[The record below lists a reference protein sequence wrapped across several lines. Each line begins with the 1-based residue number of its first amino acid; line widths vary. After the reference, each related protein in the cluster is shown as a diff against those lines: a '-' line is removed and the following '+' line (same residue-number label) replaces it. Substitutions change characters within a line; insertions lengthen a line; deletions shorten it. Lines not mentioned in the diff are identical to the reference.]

1 MDVFKLVASLAL
13 DSSKYDKGLADAE
26 SSATNFA
33 GVLGKGMLGATT
45 MMFSAA
51 AAGVTAVGA
60 GVVSLTKQATSAYGE
75 YEQLAGG
82 IETLFGEAAPKVM
95 EDAANAFSD
104 AGMSINKY
112 METSIQSAAALINSL
127 EGDQQKAA
135 DLMNVSIIDMS
146 DNVNKMG
153 TTMEAVQ
160 NAYRGFSRGNFT
172 MLDNLALG
180 FSGTK
185 QGMEELLE
193 KAKEIS
199 GIEYDISSYADI
211 VQAIHVVQQE
221 MGISGTT
228 MKEAGSTITG
238 SLGAVKAAWE
248 NLITGIA
255 NENADIGDLFNK
267 LIASIFGEN
276 GQGGFLSN
284 MLPRIEQA
292 LKGIVEF
299 VKVGAERLPEV
310 ALEILPDLIG
320 SFTEVI
326 NDIMTSLSEKSDEI
340 IDNLG
345 KLLEIII
352 ENALDLLSS
361 VIGAL
366 PIVFQIALKL
376 ITSLATGL
384 TQAIPELI
392 PTIIDILLSIVDILL
407 DNLDVILD
415 AAGGIIQALIEGI
428 MQSLPELSIAIT
440 KIVYKMQLTLISL
453 LPQLITIFV
462 ELVWTLVGE
471 LAKALAE
478 MSTPEF
484 WRESIGA
491 IVDAFK
497 DIDWVGIGKDSVERI
512 AKGFTDYIGVL
523 YNAIMDI
530 IDNISLM
537 FIQETKA
544 NEWLP
549 EFIDN
554 IVEGF
559 EFVVGKVKEFAENV
573 VTAIVEFFKP
583 AVLTIISIWLEVY
596 ETFKPLIDAFAYLFE
611 TIFEAIHVI
620 TERVM
625 NAIKDVIT
633 AYWNAVVAFW
643 TPIIQFLKDNI
654 EIAFEF
660 IKEKII
666 TPLQEVWEKIVEV
679 WDNVVEKVTSVLNI
693 LKEAIS
699 TAFETFKLTIAEKL
713 DPVLEKVKEIWD
725 GIKTKITEV
734 VNNALDWGK
743 DLIDNFVKGIKDGI
757 PKIAEGVTGVADKIH
772 EILHF
777 SEPDEGPLADFST
790 YAPDM
795 MATFAKGIADN
806 ENLIIDQIK
815 KSFDFGGLITQAGQE
830 IGQPQLAA
838 AGGGIGGGATIN
850 LWVDSNIIQTWVV
863 DALDEVNYVSGGR

>member
-1 MDVFKLVASLAL
+1 MNVLKLIASLVL
-13 DSSKYDKGLADAE
+13 DSSDYDKGLKEAE
-26 SSATNFA
+26 SGAGKFA
-33 GVLGKGMLGATT
+33 SMLGAGMAGATT

-95 EDAANAFSD
+95 QDAANAFSD

-127 EGDQQKAA
+127 EGDQAKAA

-193 KAKEIS
+193 KAQEIS

-267 LIASIFGEN
+267 LITSIFGQN

-310 ALEILPDLIG
+310 ALEILPELIG
-320 SFTEVI
+320 NFTQVI
-326 NDIMTSLSEKSDEI
+326 SEIMTSLSEKSDEI

-345 KLLEIII
+345 KLLEIIV
-352 ENALDLLSS
+352 ENALNLLSS

-376 ITSLATGL
+376 VTSLANGL

-392 PTIIDILLSIVDILL
+392 PVIIDILLSIVDILL

-415 AAGGIIQALIEGI
+415 AAGKIINALIEGI
-428 MQSLPELSIAIT
+428 MESLPELSIAIT
-440 KIVYKMQLTLISL
+440 KIFYKMQLTLISL
-453 LPQLITIFV
+453 LPQLIAIV
-462 ELVWTLVGE
+462 AELVYTLIGS

-491 IVDAFK
+491 IIDAFK
-497 DIDWVGIGKDSVERI
+497 GIDWAGIGMDCLERI
-512 AKGFTDYIGVL
+512 AKGFGEGVSTL
-523 YNAIMDI
+523 YKAVMDI
-530 IDNISLM
+530 IDNISLL
-537 FIQETKA
+537 FVQETKA

-549 EFIDN
+549 SFIDE
-554 IVEGF
+554 VVRGF
-559 EFVVGKVKEFAENV
+559 EFIVDSVKGFAENV

-583 AVLTIISIWLEVY
+583 AVLTIISIWTEVY

-611 TIFEAIHVI
+611 TIFGAIHVI

-625 NAIKDVIT
+625 NAIKEVIT

-643 TPIIQFLKDNI
+643 TPIIQLLKDNI

-666 TPLQEVWEKIVEV
+666 TPLQEAWEKIVEV
-679 WDNVVEKVTSVLNI
+679 WDGIVEKITSVLEI
-693 LKEAIS
+693 VKEVVS
-699 TAFETFKLTIAEKL
+699 TAFETLKATISEKL
-713 DPVLEKVKEIWD
+713 DPILEKVTEIWD
-725 GIKTKITEV
+725 GIRDKIKEV
-734 VNNALDWGK
+734 ASNALDWGR
-743 DLIDNFVKGIKDGI
+743 DLIDNFVTGIKEGI

-806 ENLIIDQIK
+806 ENLVIDQIK
-815 KSFDFGGLITQAGQE
+815 KSFDFGGLIAQAGE
-830 IGQPQLAA
+830 GIGQPQLGM
-838 AGGGIGGGATIN
+838 AGGGKMPMTIN
-850 LWVDSNIIQTWVV
+850 LWMDSTIAQTWVI

>member
-1 MDVFKLVASLAL
+1 MNILKLIASLVL
-13 DSSKYDKGLADAE
+13 DSSKYDEGLRDAE
-26 SSATNFA
+26 SGANKFA
-33 GVLGKGMLGATT
+33 SVLGTGMATATT
-45 MMFSAA
+45 AMFSAA
-51 AAGVTAVGA
+51 VAGVTAVGA

-95 EDAANAFSD
+95 RDASNAFSD

-127 EGDQQKAA
+127 EGDQSKAA

-193 KAKEIS
+193 KAQEVS

-255 NENADIGDLFNK
+255 NENADISDLFDK
-267 LIASIFGEN
+267 LITSIFGQN

-284 MLPRIEQA
+284 ILPRIEQA

-310 ALEILPDLIG
+310 ALEILPSLIG
-320 SFTEVI
+320 SFTQVI
-326 NDIMTSLSEKSDEI
+326 NEIMTSLSEKSDEI

-345 KLLEIII
+345 KLLEIIV
-352 ENALDLLSS
+352 ENALSLLSS

-376 ITSLATGL
+376 ITSLASGL
-384 TQAIPELI
+384 AQAIPDLI

-407 DNLDVILD
+407 DNLSVILD
-415 AAGGIIQALIEGI
+415 AAGEIINALIEGI
-428 MQSLPELSIAIT
+428 MESLPELSIAIT
-440 KIVYKMQLTLISL
+440 KIVYQMQLTLISL
-453 LPQLITIFV
+453 LPQLITIV
-462 ELVWTLVGE
+462 AELVYTLIGS

-491 IVDAFK
+491 ITDAFK
-497 DIDWVGIGKDSVERI
+497 SIDWVGIGMDCLERI
-512 AKGFTDYIGVL
+512 AKGFGEGMTTL
-523 YNAIMDI
+523 YNAVMDI
-530 IDNISLM
+530 IDNISLW
-537 FIQETKA
+537 FVQETKA

-554 IVEGF
+554 IVRGF
-559 EFVVGKVKEFAENV
+559 EYIVESVKGFAENV
-573 VTAIVEFFKP
+573 VNAIVEFFKP

-643 TPIIQFLKDNI
+643 TPIIQLLKDNI

-660 IKEKII
+660 IKERII
-666 TPLQEVWEKIVEV
+666 TPLREAWEKIVEI
-679 WDNVVEKVTSVLNI
+679 WDSVVEKVTSVLEI
-693 LKEAIS
+693 LKEVVS
-699 TAFETFKLTIAEKL
+699 TAFETLKATISEKL
-713 DPVLEKVKEIWD
+713 DPILEKVTEIWD
-725 GIKTKITEV
+725 GIRYKIKEV
-734 VNNALDWGK
+734 ASNALNWGR
-743 DLIDNFVKGIKDGI
+743 DLIDNFVTGIKEGI

-777 SEPDEGPLADFST
+777 SEPDAGPLADFST

-806 ENLIIDQIK
+806 ENLVIDQIK
-815 KSFDFGGLITQAGQE
+815 KSFDFGGLITQLGE
-830 IGQPQLAA
+830 TIGQPQIAA
-838 AGGGIGGGATIN
+838 AGGGTQGMVIN
-850 LWVDSNIIQTWVV
+850 LWLNDSIVQTWVV
-863 DALDEVNYVSGGR
+863 DALNESNIISEGR

>member
-1 MDVFKLVASLAL
+1 MNVFKLFASLVL
-13 DSSKYDKGLADAE
+13 DSSKYDKGLKDAE
-26 SSATNFA
+26 SNASKFA
-33 GVLGKGMLGATT
+33 SFIGKGMVGATT
-45 MMFSAA
+45 AMFSAA
-51 AAGVTAVGA
+51 AAGVSAVGA

-95 EDAANAFSD
+95 QDASNAFSD

-127 EGDQQKAA
+127 EGDQSKAA
-135 DLMNVSIIDMS
+135 DLMNMSIIDMA

-160 NAYRGFSRGNFT
+160 NAYRGFSRSNFT

-185 QGMEELLE
+185 EGMQELLD

-255 NENADIGDLFNK
+255 NENANIGDLFDK
-267 LIASIFGEN
+267 LITSIFGQN

-284 MLPRIEQA
+284 ILPRIEQA

-310 ALEILPDLIG
+310 ALEILPNLIG

-326 NDIMTSLSEKSDEI
+326 NEIMTNLSSKSDEI

-345 KLLEIII
+345 QLLEIII
-352 ENALDLLSS
+352 ENALNLLSS

-376 ITSLATGL
+376 VTSLANGL
-384 TQAIPELI
+384 AQAIPELI

-440 KIVYKMQLTLISL
+440 KIVYGMSATLVSL
-453 LPQLITIFV
+453 LPQLITILAEIV
-462 ELVWTLVGE
+462 YTLIGS

-484 WRESIGA
+484 WAESIGA
-491 IVDAFK
+491 IVNAFTK
-497 DIDWVGIGKDSVERI
+497 IDWAGIGMDCLERI
-512 AKGFTDYIGVL
+512 AKGFGDGVSTL
-523 YNAIMDI
+523 YNAVMDI

-537 FIQETKA
+537 FVQGTNA

-549 EFIDN
+549 SFIDE
-554 IVEGF
+554 VVRGF
-559 EFVVGKVKEFAENV
+559 EYVVDRVREFAENV
-573 VTAIVEFFKP
+573 TTAIVEFFKP
-583 AVLTIISIWLEVY
+583 AVLTVISIWNEVY
-596 ETFKPLIDAFAYLFE
+596 ETFKPLIEAFAYLFE
-611 TIFEAIHVI
+611 TIFGAIHVI

-633 AYWNAVVAFW
+633 AYWNAIVAFW
-643 TPIIQFLKDNI
+643 TPVIQFLRDNI
-654 EIAFEF
+654 EVAFEF

-679 WDNVVEKVTSVLNI
+679 WDNVVAKITEVT
-693 LKEAIS
+693 EAVKTIVS
-699 TAFETFKLTIAEKL
+699 EAFERLKTTISEKL
-713 DPVLEKVKEIWD
+713 NPVLETVTEIWD
-725 GIKTKITEV
+725 GIKNKITEV
-734 VNNALDWGK
+734 VSNALDWGK
-743 DLIDNFVKGIKDGI
+743 DLINNFVTGIKDGI
-757 PKIAEGVTGVADKIH
+757 PKIAESVTGVADKIH
-772 EILHF
+772 EVLHF
-777 SEPDEGPLADFST
+777 SEPDAGPLADFST

-795 MATFAKGIADN
+795 METFARGVADN
-806 ENLIIDQIK
+806 ENLVIDQIK
-815 KSFDFGGLITQAGQE
+815 KSFDFGDLITQSGKM
-830 IGQPQLAA
+830 QLSPAM
-838 AGGGIGGGATIN
+838 AGGGGTGSGMTIN
-850 LWVDSNIIQTWVV
+850 LWMDSNIVQTWVV
-863 DALDEVNYVSGGR
+863 DALDEVNHISGGR

>member
-1 MDVFKLVASLAL
+1 MNVLKLIASLAL
-13 DSSKYDKGLADAE
+13 DSSDYDKGLRDAE
-26 SSATNFA
+26 SGAGKFA
-33 GVLGKGMLGATT
+33 SLLGKGMVGATT
-45 MMFSAA
+45 AMFSAA
-51 AAGVTAVGA
+51 AAGVATVGA
-60 GVVSLTKQATSAYGE
+60 SVVSLTKQATSAYGE

-95 EDAANAFSD
+95 QDASNAFSD

-127 EGDQQKAA
+127 EGDQSQAA
-135 DLMNVSIIDMS
+135 DLMNMSIIDMS

-193 KAKEIS
+193 KAQEIS

-255 NENADIGDLFNK
+255 NEDADIGDLFEK
-267 LIASIFGEN
+267 LIASIFGQN

-284 MLPRIEQA
+284 ILPRIEQA

-310 ALEILPDLIG
+310 ALEILPELIG
-320 SFTEVI
+320 NFTQVI
-326 NDIMTSLSEKSDEI
+326 SEIMTSLSEKSDDI

-352 ENALDLLSS
+352 ENALNLLYS
-361 VIGAL
+361 VVGAL

-376 ITSLATGL
+376 ITSLANGL
-384 TQAIPELI
+384 AKAIPDLI
-392 PTIIDILLSIVDILL
+392 PTIIDILLTIVDILL
-407 DNLDVILD
+407 DNLSVILD
-415 AAGGIIQALIEGI
+415 AAGAIVNALIEGI
-428 MQSLPELSIAIT
+428 MENLPEVSIAIT
-440 KIVYKMQLTLISL
+440 KLMYGIYATFFSL
-453 LPQLITIFV
+453 LPQLATILAEIV
-462 ELVWTLVGE
+462 YTLIGS

-484 WRESIGA
+484 WAESIGA
-491 IVDAFK
+491 IVNAFTK
-497 DIDWVGIGKDSVERI
+497 IDWKGIGMDCLERI
-512 AKGFTDYIGVL
+512 AKGFGDGVNVL
-523 YNAIMDI
+523 YKAVMDI
-530 IDNISLM
+530 IDNISLI
-537 FIQETKA
+537 FVQETHA
-544 NEWLP
+544 NEWLEP
-549 EFIDN
+549 FIDD
-554 IVEGF
+554 VVRGF
-559 EFVVGKVKEFAENV
+559 EFVVSKVREFAENV
-573 VTAIVEFFKP
+573 VGAIIEFFTP
-583 AVLTIISIWLEVY
+583 AITTIITIWNGFY

-611 TIFEAIHVI
+611 TIFGAIHVI
-620 TERVM
+620 IERVM
-625 NAIKDVIT
+625 NAIKDAIVS
-633 AYWNAVVAFW
+633 YWNFVVAFW
-643 TPIIQFLKDNI
+643 TPIIQLLKDNI

-666 TPLQEVWEKIVEV
+666 TPLQEIWEKVVEV
-679 WDNVVEKVTSVLNI
+679 WNNVVEKITEVTET
-693 LKEAIS
+693 LKTIIS
-699 TAFETFKLTIAEKL
+699 TAFETFRATIAEKL
-713 DPVLEKVKEIWD
+713 DPVLEKVTEIWD
-725 GIKTKITEV
+725 GIKNKITEV
-734 VNNALDWGK
+734 VNNALNWGR
-743 DLIDNFVKGIKDGI
+743 DLIDNFVTGIKEGI
-757 PKIAEGVTGVADKIH
+757 PKVAEGITGVADKIH

-806 ENLIIDQIK
+806 ENLVVEQIK
-815 KSFDFGGLITQAGQE
+815 KSFDFGGLITQLGE
-830 IGQPQLAA
+830 TIGQPQIAA
-838 AGGGIGGGATIN
+838 AGGGTQGMTIN
-850 LWVDSNIIQTWVV
+850 LWMNDSIVQTWVV
-863 DALDEVNYVSGGR
+863 DALNESNIISGGR